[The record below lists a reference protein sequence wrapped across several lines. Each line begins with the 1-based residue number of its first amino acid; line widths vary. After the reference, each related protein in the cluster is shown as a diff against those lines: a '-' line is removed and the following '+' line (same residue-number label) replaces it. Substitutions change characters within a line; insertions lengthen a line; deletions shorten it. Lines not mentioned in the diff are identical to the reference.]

1 MTSLLT
7 MLEQIL
13 RRRRRGEEIHFR
25 RQTVHE
31 ACRGKILRSVQQ
43 DFTRNFWC
51 LQKVEKIE
59 KSKTARS
66 QTAQVK
72 RKLEDELLVA
82 KQEQMDALALLR

>member
-1 MTSLLT
+1 
-7 MLEQIL
+7 
-13 RRRRRGEEIHFR
+13 
-25 RQTVHE
+25 
-31 ACRGKILRSVQQ
+31 VQQ

>member
-1 MTSLLT
+1 
-7 MLEQIL
+7 
-13 RRRRRGEEIHFR
+13 
-25 RQTVHE
+25 
-31 ACRGKILRSVQQ
+31 
-43 DFTRNFWC
+43 
-51 LQKVEKIE
+51 VEKIE